1 MTMRREHGG
10 GVGACGRVGT
20 KQYYR
25 KMATDEVSI
34 PKEDTNLDWV
44 HWLGLL
50 KKEATLPI

>member
-1 MTMRREHGG
+1 MVGG
-10 GVGACGRVGT
+10 GVCGRVST
-20 KQYYR
+20 KQYHR